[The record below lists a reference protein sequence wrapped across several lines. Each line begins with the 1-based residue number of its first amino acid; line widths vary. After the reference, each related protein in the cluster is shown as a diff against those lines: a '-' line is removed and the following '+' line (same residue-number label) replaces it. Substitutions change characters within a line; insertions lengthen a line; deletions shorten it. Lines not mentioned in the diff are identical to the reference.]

1 METQWSE
8 PTCPAP
14 IDMYL
19 LQVAVIPEGSQD
31 PADAGILPVPYNS
44 TPPSSLYS
52 SSHSKELLQ
61 FYRIATSPSV
71 FFLVVPPLPSFPL
84 FFCLQICRINKS
96 MSCTKTDHTCLTDVS
111 YV

>member
-31 PADAGILPVPYNS
+31 PADAGILPISYNS

-52 SSHSKELLQ
+52 SSYSKELLQ

-84 FFCLQICRINKS
+84 FFLPTNTYNQQ
-96 MSCTKTDHTCLTDVS
+96 D
-111 YV
+111 YVVHENRPYMLD